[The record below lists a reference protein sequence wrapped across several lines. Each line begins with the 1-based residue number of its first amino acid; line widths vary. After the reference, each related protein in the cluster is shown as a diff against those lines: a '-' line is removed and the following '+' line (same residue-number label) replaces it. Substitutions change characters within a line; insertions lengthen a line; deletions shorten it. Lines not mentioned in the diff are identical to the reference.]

1 MNEVLINRIEKDI
14 NFKNYEIDK
23 KINRAVEFSKVLERV
38 TKNNDLKISA
48 HAAERLKERSINLTE
63 KDIKNLMDAMD
74 KIKNKG
80 GREALIL
87 YNDLAFITSVRNNTI
102 ITAVDSKSLK
112 DNVFTNIDSAIII

>member
-1 MNEVLINRIEKDI
+1 MINRIEKDI